1 MLTSYDTMKSTVVL
15 WDLVDGSL
23 MGPTTVGNYAEVL
36 KKNLTK
42 DSVDFTKEDLNLVQA
57 RKRQH
62 IIPTY
67 AREEQ
72 NQTDSDIPRVSNGPE
87 ANTKIPDK

>member
-1 MLTSYDTMKSTVVL
+1 
-15 WDLVDGSL
+15 
-23 MGPTTVGNYAEVL
+23 MGPTTVGNYAAVL
-36 KKNLTK
+36 KRNLTK
-42 DSVDFTKEDLNLVQA
+42 DSVDFTNETLNIVPA

-72 NQTDSDIPRVSNGPE
+72 SKNDSDIPRVINGPK
-87 ANTKIPDK
+87 TKPNLLSDELQKD

>member
-1 MLTSYDTMKSTVVL
+1 MEENGLPVINGIVAVVS
-15 WDLVDGSL
+15 GSL
-23 MGPTTVGNYAEVL
+23 MGPTTVGNYAAVL
-36 KKNLTK
+36 KRNLTK
-42 DSVDFTKEDLNLVQA
+42 DSVDFTKEALNIVPS

-72 NQTDSDIPRVSNGPE
+72 PKSDSNIPRVINVP
-87 ANTKIPDK
+87 AAKRTPLND

>member
-1 MLTSYDTMKSTVVL
+1 
-15 WDLVDGSL
+15 

-36 KKNLTK
+36 KRNLTK
-42 DSVDFTKEDLNLVQA
+42 DYVDFTKEDLNLVPA

-67 AREEQ
+67 ACEEQ
-72 NQTDSDIPRVSNGPE
+72 KKPDPDIPRVINGPT
-87 ANTKIPDK
+87 AKQRFRIKKRHKIETQK